1 MTHATAVEPSA
12 SHSLSWGTKT
22 VMLTGGISVAI
33 TLSALSPVLPQID
46 AALAHSPDDSFL
58 VKLLVTVVGL
68 TMVIGA
74 PVTGFLIDRIG
85 AKRVLTVA
93 SMLYAIAGTAGLYL
107 NSLHGLL
114 VSRLVLG
121 FAAASIA
128 TISMTII
135 NARLDAQGRARWM
148 GGHVAVATLGGLLLS
163 PVAGALGEISWR
175 GPFALYF
182 FGLLLAVVA
191 ALGLDD
197 WRPAPRPVA
206 RDASSQRLLAWFPVR
221 YAFLAIV
228 IGSITYLPVVY
239 VPFLARETGISS
251 PFLISLIFLADT
263 TLTITMASL
272 FGRFSRHV
280 SSQAAFAFS
289 FTCTGLGMLITAF
302 SSGIVGLFAGMM
314 VFGLGL
320 GWFVPNLMTAA
331 AKHVA
336 VDQQGRTVGLVKAAH
351 YLAAPLCTVLVEPLT
366 RALGPRGAMLTGAV
380 LSMLLLG
387 LFAYQFTLRGARAL
401 RTSSQR
407 V

>member
-1 MTHATAVEPSA
+1 
-12 SHSLSWGTKT
+12 
-22 VMLTGGISVAI
+22 MLTGGISVAI
-33 TLSALSPVLPQID
+33 TLSALTPVLPKID
-46 AALAHSPDDSFL
+46 AALAHGPDDTFL

-74 PVTGFLIDRIG
+74 PITGFLIDRSG
-85 AKRVLTVA
+85 VRRVLTV
-93 SMLYAIAGTAGLYL
+93 SSLLYAVAGTAGLYL
-107 NSLHGLL
+107 HSLRALL
-114 VSRLVLG
+114 VSRLLLG

-135 NARLDAQGRARWM
+135 NARLDAQGRAKWM

-163 PVAGALGEISWR
+163 PVAGALGELSWR

-191 ALGLDD
+191 MLGLDD

-206 RDASSQRLLAWFPVR
+206 RDASEQRLLSWFPAR
-221 YAFLAIV
+221 YALLAIV

-239 VPFLARETGISS
+239 VPFLTRDAGISS

-272 FGRFSRHV
+272 FGKLSRYV

-289 FTCTGLGMLITAF
+289 FACTGLGMLITAF
-302 SSGIVGLFAGMM
+302 SSSIVGIFIGMM
-314 VFGLGL
+314 AFGLGL

-331 AKHVA
+331 AKQVA

-366 RALGPRGAMLTGAV
+366 RAVGPRGAMLTGAV
-380 LSMLLLG
+380 LSILLLG
-387 LFAYQFTLRGARAL
+387 LFAYQCTPRGTRAL
-401 RTSSQR
+401 RASSQR